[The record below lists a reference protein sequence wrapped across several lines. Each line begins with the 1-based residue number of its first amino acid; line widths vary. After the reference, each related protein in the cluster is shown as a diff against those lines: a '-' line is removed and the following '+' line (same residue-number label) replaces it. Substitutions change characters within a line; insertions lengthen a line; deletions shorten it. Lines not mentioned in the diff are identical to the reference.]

1 MIMRFIRIRL
11 YWSWSYKMT
20 YLKNDT
26 LTDPVHQV
34 TANTSDQSP
43 SDTGSVMIVLNGS
56 TIEYTANAQ
65 AVNVVYEIAFS
76 ARRINDQTFQTIV
89 LQESTDG
96 GSTWSDFGYRT
107 LNSFGNS
114 VSSSQAYRWYH
125 HLRYVIPAYSGTK
138 SFRLHIGSYSGPR
151 KCIYHGL
158 DSWDGSSTTSEFTQT
173 SLIMYSIL

>member
-1 MIMRFIRIRL
+1 
-11 YWSWSYKMT
+11 MT

-34 TANTSDQSP
+34 TANTSDQIS
-43 SDTGSVMIVLNGS
+43 SDSGHVMIVLNGS

-65 AVNVVYEIAFS
+65 AINVVYEIAFS
-76 ARRINDQTFQTIV
+76 AQRVSDWTFQTII

-96 GSTWSDFGYRT
+96 GSTWSDLGYRT

-114 VSSSQAYRWYH
+114 VSTSQAYRWYH
-125 HLRYVIPAYSGTK
+125 HLRYVIPTYSGAR
-138 SFRLHIGSYSGPR
+138 SYRLRIGSYQSGR
-151 KCIYHGL
+151 QCIYHGL